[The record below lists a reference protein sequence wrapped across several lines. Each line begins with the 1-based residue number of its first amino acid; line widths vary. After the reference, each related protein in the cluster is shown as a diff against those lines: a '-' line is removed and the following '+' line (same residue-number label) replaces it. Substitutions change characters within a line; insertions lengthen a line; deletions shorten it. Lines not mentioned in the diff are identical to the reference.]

1 MVETVS
7 LLAVAKEK
15 RLDGSLEEVKVDQ
28 AQTSRT
34 LTGIP
39 IRSKVKKEVV
49 LILLSVMKVNQVR
62 KIHLLLL

>member
-1 MVETVS
+1 MVETII

>member
-1 MVETVS
+1 MVETVI

-39 IRSKVKKEVV
+39 IRSKVKREVV

>member
-1 MVETVS
+1 MVETVI